1 MKVTDLKDL
10 IILNFEQQNYIFF
23 FPSKFQFF
31 IIAALVAVAAAA
43 DYAPKYQAPKYE
55 KATYV
60 SLNSIRIISKKFRLK
75 F

>member
-10 IILNFEQQNYIFF
+10 IILNFEQQNIWNYNFF
-23 FPSKFQFF
+23 FPSIFQFF

-43 DYAPKYQAPKYE
+43 DYAPKYEAPKYE

-60 SLNSIRIISKKFRLK
+60 SFNSINIT
-75 F
+75 